1 MSKPKPTKR
10 IMHSFNLAEISA
22 VDKPAQEGAV
32 AVLIKRADDAA
43 VDTSVAHAHPS
54 AIIAK
59 DGYTFTVGMT
69 TAEEG
74 HQHIVQMVDGVSSGY
89 TDCAKIEGVT
99 VGELERHASYHS
111 HPWVKTGELVTIGE
125 SDGHTHLLMAAS
137 EVAAAATTTT
147 EEDMTTKAQEQEV
160 VKADDAVV
168 YTTADGCQ
176 IRKSHGDVALAQAKR
191 NDELAK
197 QVGDMVK
204 AAEITKAEIRKA
216 DLCKRAVAL
225 FKNLPGTEAQQGEML
240 GAIEAITD
248 EETRKAALAMVV
260 AGNLA
265 MAGAYKRSGSNDP
278 VTDAPKEAYQKGLE
292 AFAKAEGKL
301 PGQVIVKFNQTKE
314 GAELYSATR

>member
-10 IMHSFNLAEISA
+10 IMHSFKLAEISA

-32 AVLIKRADDAA
+32 AVLIK
-43 VDTSVAHAHPS
+43 S
-54 AIIAK
+54 ATEQVTIEQMPIAK
-59 DGYTFTVGMT
+59 DGYVFTPVMT
-69 TAEEG
+69 TATEG
-74 HQHIVQMVDGVSSGY
+74 HSHIIQIHDDCSSGY
-89 TDCAKIEGVT
+89 TDGAAVAGATDQYGSQI
-99 VGELERHASYHS
+99 YHS
-111 HPWVKTGELVTIGE
+111 HPWLKTDAGIVIGE
-125 SDGHTHLLMAAS
+125 SQGHTHLIEAVS
-137 EVAAAATTTT
+137 DVAAVATTTT
-147 EEDMTTKAQEQEV
+147 EEDMTTKAQEVTKSE
-160 VKADDAVV
+160 ADDAVV

-204 AAEITKAEIRKA
+204 EAAITKAEIRKA

-225 FKNLPGTEAQQGEML
+225 FNNLPGTEAQQGEML

-260 AGNLA
+260 AGNA
-265 MAGAYKRSGSNDP
+265 AIAGAFKRSGSNDP